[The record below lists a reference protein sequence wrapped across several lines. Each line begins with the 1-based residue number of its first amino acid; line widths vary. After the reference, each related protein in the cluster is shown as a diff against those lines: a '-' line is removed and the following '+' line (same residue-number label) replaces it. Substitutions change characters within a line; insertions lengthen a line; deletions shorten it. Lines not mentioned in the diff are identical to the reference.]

1 MLAIINA
8 IVAVGIR
15 TSKGAVMLA
24 IVNVI
29 VAVLN
34 ILPVNGMPIQ
44 TLTNIKLCAEAVQAE
59 CLNIYEEEKTITKR
73 FLRNLAGQISLS
85 VVALRCP
92 VAVYTWKNKYTNLK
106 GALEFEANGE
116 WSKDVYDGYEK
127 LTADEWKKVED
138 SFISSIAEKMLEK
151 LDNYLKNMFMVLAM
165 ATESMTD
172 STSFNSGQDSSKQA
186 SYGCSDLL
194 QEYQQFVEA
203 NNYPAKSDL
212 DLYLE
217 DGVLT
222 WSQDF
227 DTLCWW
233 RAASPKYPVLSSI
246 ACDFLAISVSVVT
259 GLEAYYT
266 IEREIGPRL
275 ASLKPDLMKALTL
288 PAE

>member
-1 MLAIINA
+1 ME
-8 IVAVGIR
+8 
-15 TSKGAVMLA
+15 
-24 IVNVI
+24 
-29 VAVLN
+29 
-34 ILPVNGMPIQ
+34 Q
-44 TLTNIKLCAEAVQAE
+44 
-59 CLNIYEEEKTITKR
+59 
-73 FLRNLAGQISLS
+73 
-85 VVALRCP
+85 RCC
-92 VAVYTWKNKYTNLK
+92 
-106 GALEFEANGE
+106 
-116 WSKDVYDGYEK
+116 DGYEK
-127 LTADEWKKVED
+127 LTADEWKKVEGAAKAVFEAKQPIANLYLHKLKRLCKFTQSSFGSD

-151 LDNYLKNMFMVLAM
+151 LDNYLKNMFMVLEM

-227 DTLCWW
+227 DTLSWW
-233 RAASPKYPVLSSI
+233 RTASPKYPVLSSI